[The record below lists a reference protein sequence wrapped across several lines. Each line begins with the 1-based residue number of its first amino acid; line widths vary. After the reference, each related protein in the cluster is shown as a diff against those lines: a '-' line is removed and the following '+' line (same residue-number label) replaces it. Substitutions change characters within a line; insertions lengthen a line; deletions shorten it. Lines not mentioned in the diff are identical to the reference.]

1 LFIVAQAGF
10 SQGTVTG
17 TVLDAELGE
26 PLPGANI
33 LVKGTTNGTTTDF
46 DGNFILNVSQNT
58 GTLVISYIGFLR
70 KEVSFT
76 ISAGTANVGSV
87 SLDADAQELEGVVVV
102 GSGII
107 DLAEDRQTPIAV
119 STIKANEIREKTGNF
134 DLPEVL
140 KSTPSVQNIKGGG
153 FGDGQM
159 FLRGFDQTNTAFL
172 LNGQPINGV
181 EDGRMYWSNWSGVL
195 DIANAVQVQRGLG
208 SSKLA
213 IS

>member
-1 LFIVAQAGF
+1 MKVFYNLFLFAALFIVAQAGF

-76 ISAGTANVGSV
+76 ISGGTASVGSV
-87 SLDADAQELEGVVVV
+87 SLDPDAQELEGVVVV
-102 GSGII
+102 GVADI
-107 DLAEDRQTPIAV
+107 AKDRETPVAV
-119 STIKANEIREKTGNF
+119 STIRAAEIQEKLGSQEF
-134 DLPEVL
+134 PEIL
-140 KSTPSVQNIKGGG
+140 RSTPSVYVTKQGGG
-153 FGDGQM
+153 FGDA
-159 FLRGFDQTNTAFL
+159 R
-172 LNGQPINGV
+172 IN
-181 EDGRMYWSNWSGVL
+181 
-195 DIANAVQVQRGLG
+195 I
-208 SSKLA
+208 
-213 IS
+213 

>member
-76 ISAGTANVGSV
+76 ISGDTANVGSV

-102 GSGII
+102 GTGII
-107 DLAEDRQTPIAV
+107 DLARDRETPVAV
-119 STIKANEIREKTGNF
+119 STIKASEIALKAGNQEF
-134 DLPEVL
+134 PEIL
-140 KSTPSVQNIKGGG
+140 KSTPSVYTTKSGGG
-153 FGDGQM
+153 FGDSRINI
-159 FLRGFDQTNTAFL
+159 RGFNQSNTAFL
-172 LNGQPINGV
+172 INGQPINGM
-181 EDGRMYWSNWSGVL
+181 EDGNMYWS
-195 DIANAVQVQRGLG
+195 
-208 SSKLA
+208 
-213 IS
+213 